1 MSEKQEVTLH
11 FPQFPHYL
19 RAVATVVKDEFERE
33 GGTVS
38 VTVYSDIHVTKQE
51 KMSMGWSYYFF
62 RDCHNKFM
70 SDVAG
75 FMIKRY
81 GLTLMPPRYW

>member
-1 MSEKQEVTLH
+1 MSEKQEITLH

-19 RAVATVVKDEFERE
+19 RAVATIVKDESERE

-38 VTVYSDIHVTKQE
+38 VTVHSDIHVTKEE

-62 RDCHNKFM
+62 RDCNEQFM
-70 SDVAG
+70 SDVAA

-81 GLTLMPPRYW
+81 GLQLMPTRYW